1 MEFFLCTEEY
11 NVYGFSEP
19 FYLVE
24 SINIGGAKNNVNGT
38 IFFTTFI

>member
-19 FYLVE
+19 FYLVV
-24 SINIGGAKNNVNGT
+24 SIIIGAAKNNVNDS
-38 IFFTTFI
+38 FSRF